1 MKILK
6 RIFLI
11 LNLIVIQIIFCQKKT
26 DLDSINILAK
36 NKLCNKYIYEANKDL
51 DKFSGVYVKKI
62 CLGCKVEIFN
72 DEIKEAAKIKN
83 FKIFNHFESCIV
95 LDNDKIISECYESH
109 VDTRMRK
116 KYGDNY
122 NKIIEETAD
131 SILISKIN
139 LKNKVVDFDE
149 LDEQSQPKLK
159 IGNNITSNIY
169 VPVIKTK
176 FNLKTDHINY
186 SFLDLDFIIE
196 KDGTVSNLNI
206 SNWVN
211 GFKENEIYKK
221 ELFKIAKNIVMKE
234 YSNWI
239 AGNYKG
245 NLVRV
250 RKNFRI
256 SFK

>member
-1 MKILK
+1 MNIERKE
-6 RIFLI
+6 LI
-11 LNLIVIQIIFCQKKT
+11 E
-26 DLDSINILAK
+26 
-36 NKLCNKYIYEANKDL
+36 LC
-51 DKFSGVYVKKI
+51 DKFLKN
-62 CLGCKVEIFN
+62 EIDKTELEFFASN
-72 DEIKEAAKIKN
+72 AIMSDEIDWE
-83 FKIFNHFESCIV
+83 E
-95 LDNDKIISECYESH
+95 NDKIISECYESH